1 MLFLFLFRFGFFVCF
16 IFVVVVLEKGKLFG
30 MGDNS
35 ENQLG
40 MNQRNKSG
48 ETILRV
54 NVPTRIQLSAHFRAS
69 KAIQLSCGASHTAAV
84 TGQ

>member
-1 MLFLFLFRFGFFVCF
+1 
-16 IFVVVVLEKGKLFG
+16 

-69 KAIQLSCGASHTAAV
+69 KAMQLSCGASHTAAV